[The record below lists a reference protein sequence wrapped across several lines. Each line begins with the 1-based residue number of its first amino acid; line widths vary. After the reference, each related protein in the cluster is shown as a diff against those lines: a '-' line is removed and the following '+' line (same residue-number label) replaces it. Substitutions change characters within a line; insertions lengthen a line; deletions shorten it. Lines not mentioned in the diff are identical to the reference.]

1 MPVWTVGPRGGGG
14 GRPPGFGHFI
24 RQPTQ
29 QWSLGGRIPTLPP
42 PRGARGVR
50 RAGGDHEYCLIGEG
64 FTFPD
69 NNDNPVVNSPDVPA
83 RFWWDPPGLP
93 PC

>member
-1 MPVWTVGPRGGGG
+1 M
-14 GRPPGFGHFI
+14 
-24 RQPTQ
+24 
-29 QWSLGGRIPTLPP
+29 
-42 PRGARGVR
+42 R